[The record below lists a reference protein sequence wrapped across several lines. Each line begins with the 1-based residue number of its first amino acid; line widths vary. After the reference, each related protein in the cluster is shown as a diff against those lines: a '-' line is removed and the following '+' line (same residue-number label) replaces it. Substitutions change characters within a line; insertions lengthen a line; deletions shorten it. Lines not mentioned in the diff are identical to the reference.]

1 MTRNHTKLLPLF
13 FLFLQGLKN
22 LLFGKER
29 PFLATVG
36 IDLGTTH
43 SGFAFSFNDNEGEDT
58 IFVNPKWKSDL
69 GYQTSKTP
77 SCLLLKPDLTFD
89 SFGYKAAERYAY
101 VKDVFNTWKK
111 FLFFEN
117 LKISLDEGEV
127 CSLP

>member
-36 IDLGTTH
+36 IDLGTTQ
-43 SGFAFSFNDNEGEDT
+43 SGFAFCFNDNEGEDT

-111 FLFFEN
+111 FLFFEH

-127 CSLP
+127 RSLP

>member
-1 MTRNHTKLLPLF
+1 M
-13 FLFLQGLKN
+13 
-22 LLFGKER
+22 
-29 PFLATVG
+29 
-36 IDLGTTH
+36 GTTH
-43 SGFAFSFNDNEGEDT
+43 SGFAFSFNNNEGEDT
-58 IFVNPKWKSDL
+58 IFLNPEWKSDL

-89 SFGYKAAERYAY
+89 SFGYKAAEKYAY

-127 CSLP
+127 RSLPLFLNAQKAFVKVMTPVSSNKSCVR